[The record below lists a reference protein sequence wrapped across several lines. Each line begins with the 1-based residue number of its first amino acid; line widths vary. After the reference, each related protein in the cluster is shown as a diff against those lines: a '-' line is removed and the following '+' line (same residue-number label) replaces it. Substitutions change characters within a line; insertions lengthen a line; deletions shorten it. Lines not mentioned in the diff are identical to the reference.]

1 VNPAYTSQECSDCGA
16 MVKKSLSSR
25 THICECGCVLDR
37 DENAAINI
45 LRRGLSTVGHTGT
58 WLLDSLNASGD
69 EASTVLNSGLM
80 QQVLP
85 VKEES
90 PSL

>member
-1 VNPAYTSQECSDCGA
+1 
-16 MVKKSLSSR
+16 M
-25 THICECGCVLDR
+25 DR

-45 LRRGLSTVGHTGT
+45 LRRGISTVGHTGT

-69 EASTVLNSGLM
+69 ESSTVLNSGLM